1 MPPRPSLPDALTRHL
16 DRVTRRR
23 AGLGAPQVLLLAP
36 ELEYSYGDRAR
47 PFHIASVGKLATA
60 VLVMQLIDDLD
71 TPVIALLPADLLES
85 LFVVEGVDHSASVTV
100 RQLLDHTSGVADY
113 FDGPTNDGRSVKE
126 LILSEPG
133 RLWQPTELLD
143 FSRHNQRAVAAPGAR
158 FAYSDT
164 GYILLGLL
172 LEQVSGIS
180 FEALLSER
188 IFEPLS
194 MADSFL
200 APRSEVSIARAWVDG
215 TDVST
220 FRSLSADWAGGGI
233 VSTLDDLARFCR
245 ALHGSELVTAEQLAE
260 MQRARHRFRP
270 GIHYGTGMM
279 TLRFAEFFF
288 TLRGLPALTGHIGVL
303 GTHLFHDPVNDAVIV
318 MNFASTREMVASFR
332 TLIQIEAQLR
342 AAARRRPA
350 SR

>member
-1 MPPRPSLPDALTRHL
+1 MPSRPSLTDALTRHL

-23 AGLGAPQVLLLAP
+23 AALGAPQVLLLGP
-36 ELEYSYGDRAR
+36 ELEYSYGNRAL
-47 PFHIASVGKLATA
+47 PFHAASIGKLATTA
-60 VLVMQLIDDLD
+60 LVMQLVDDLD
-71 TPVIALLPADLLES
+71 TPVVELLPAPLLES
-85 LFVVEGVDHSASVTV
+85 LFVVNGVDHAAHVTV

-113 FDGPTNDGRSVKE
+113 FDGPTIDGPPVRH
-126 LILSEPG
+126 LILSEPD
-133 RLWQPTELLD
+133 RAWRPTELLD
-143 FSRHNQRAVAAPGAR
+143 ISRRTQRAVGAPGAQ

-172 LEQVSGIS
+172 LEQVSGRS
-180 FEALLSER
+180 FEDLLRER
-188 IFEPLS
+188 IFEPLG
-194 MADSFL
+194 MRDSFL
-200 APRSEVSIARAWVDG
+200 APRPGVAIAPAWLDG
-215 TDVST
+215 ADVST

-233 VSTLDDLARFCR
+233 VSTPDDLARLGR
-245 ALHGSELVTAEQLAE
+245 ALHDGTLVNEAQLAE

-279 TLRFAEFFF
+279 TLRFSEFFF

-303 GTHLFHDPVNDAVIV
+303 GTHLFHDPVNDVVIV